1 MAPAALRRPAA
12 ARRRRTTAFFSEQG
26 AFPNVGPL
34 NEAQKRRTDVTL
46 DPGTLFD
53 DDGSAPVLHAGPDD
67 YASQPAGN
75 AGNRIACGV
84 IVRP

>member
-1 MAPAALRRPAA
+1 M
-12 ARRRRTTAFFSEQG
+12 EQG

-34 NEAQKRRTDVTL
+34 NEAQKRRSDVTR
-46 DPGTLFD
+46 DPGTLFE
-53 DDGSAPVLHAGPDD
+53 DDGSAPVFHAGWDD